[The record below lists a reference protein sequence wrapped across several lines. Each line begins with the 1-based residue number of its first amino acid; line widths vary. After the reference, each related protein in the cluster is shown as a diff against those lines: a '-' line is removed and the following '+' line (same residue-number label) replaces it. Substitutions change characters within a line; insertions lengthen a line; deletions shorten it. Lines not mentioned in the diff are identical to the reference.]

1 MADASFDVVSEYDRQ
16 EMVNAVDQAHR
27 EIGNRYDFKGTDST
41 LELKDKEITLDADS
55 DYKLGA
61 MIDILQSKMVKRHVD
76 LKVLDPQKVE
86 PAAKGRVRQKLN
98 LRQGL
103 ADDLARDVVK
113 RIKAELPKLQ
123 LRIEGDKVRVSGK
136 SRDDLQAAQSCS
148 GKPTYRCRSNS
159 PTTAEASVA
168 AGRRC
173 GSGIALKRGTLTPMT
188 ETVVEAGE
196 PRGPA
201 PAAPTSTCPTPSPPF
216 ACS

>member
-16 EMVNAVDQAHR
+16 ELVNAVDQAQR
-27 EIGNRYDFKGTDST
+27 EIGNRYDFKGTNST
-41 LELKDKEITLDADS
+41 MELAEKEITLEADS

-136 SRDDLQAAQSCS
+136 SKDDLQAAQ
-148 GKPTYRCRSNS
+148 KLLREADLPVPLQFTNYR
-159 PTTAEASVA
+159 
-168 AGRRC
+168 
-173 GSGIALKRGTLTPMT
+173 
-188 ETVVEAGE
+188 
-196 PRGPA
+196 
-201 PAAPTSTCPTPSPPF
+201 
-216 ACS
+216 

>member
-1 MADASFDVVSEYDRQ
+1 MADASFDVVSEYERQ
-16 EMVNAVDQAHR
+16 ELVNAVDQAQR
-27 EIGNRYDFKGTDST
+27 EIGNRYDFKGTNST
-41 LELKDKEITLDADS
+41 LELAEKEITLDADS

-136 SRDDLQAAQSCS
+136 SRDDLQAAQ
-148 GKPTYRCRSNS
+148 KLLREANLPVPLQFTNYR
-159 PTTAEASVA
+159 
-168 AGRRC
+168 
-173 GSGIALKRGTLTPMT
+173 
-188 ETVVEAGE
+188 
-196 PRGPA
+196 
-201 PAAPTSTCPTPSPPF
+201 
-216 ACS
+216 

>member
-1 MADASFDVVSEYDRQ
+1 MPDASFDVVSEYDRQ
-16 EMVNAVDQAHR
+16 ELVNAVDQAQR
-27 EIGNRYDFKGTDST
+27 EIGNRYDFKGTNST
-41 LELKDKEITLDADS
+41 LELAEKEITLEADS

-136 SRDDLQAAQSCS
+136 SKDDLQAAQ
-148 GKPTYRCRSNS
+148 KLLREADLPVPLQFTNYR
-159 PTTAEASVA
+159 
-168 AGRRC
+168 
-173 GSGIALKRGTLTPMT
+173 
-188 ETVVEAGE
+188 
-196 PRGPA
+196 
-201 PAAPTSTCPTPSPPF
+201 
-216 ACS
+216 

>member
-1 MADASFDVVSEYDRQ
+1 MADASFDVVSEYERQ
-16 EMVNAVDQAHR
+16 ELVNAVDQAQR
-27 EIGNRYDFKGTDST
+27 EIGNRYDFKGTNST
-41 LELKDKEITLDADS
+41 MELAEKEITMEADS

-76 LKVLDPQKVE
+76 LKVLDPQKIE

-136 SRDDLQAAQSCS
+136 SKDDLQAAQ
-148 GKPTYRCRSNS
+148 KLLREANLPVPLQFTNYR
-159 PTTAEASVA
+159 
-168 AGRRC
+168 
-173 GSGIALKRGTLTPMT
+173 
-188 ETVVEAGE
+188 
-196 PRGPA
+196 
-201 PAAPTSTCPTPSPPF
+201 
-216 ACS
+216 

>member
-16 EMVNAVDQAHR
+16 ELVNAVDQAQR
-27 EIGNRYDFKGTDST
+27 EIGNRYDFKGTNST
-41 LELKDKEITLDADS
+41 MELAEKEITLEADS

-136 SRDDLQAAQSCS
+136 SKDDLQAAQ
-148 GKPTYRCRSNS
+148 KLLREANLPVPLQFTNYR
-159 PTTAEASVA
+159 
-168 AGRRC
+168 
-173 GSGIALKRGTLTPMT
+173 
-188 ETVVEAGE
+188 
-196 PRGPA
+196 
-201 PAAPTSTCPTPSPPF
+201 
-216 ACS
+216 

>member
-16 EMVNAVDQAHR
+16 ELVNAVDQAQR
-27 EIGNRYDFKGTDST
+27 EIGNRYDFKGTNST
-41 LELKDKEITLDADS
+41 LELAEKEITLEADS

-136 SRDDLQAAQSCS
+136 SKDDLQAAQ
-148 GKPTYRCRSNS
+148 KLLREADLPVPLQFTNYR
-159 PTTAEASVA
+159 
-168 AGRRC
+168 
-173 GSGIALKRGTLTPMT
+173 
-188 ETVVEAGE
+188 
-196 PRGPA
+196 
-201 PAAPTSTCPTPSPPF
+201 
-216 ACS
+216 

>member
-1 MADASFDVVSEYDRQ
+1 MADASFDVVSEYERQ
-16 EMVNAVDQAHR
+16 ELVNAVDQAQR
-27 EIGNRYDFKGTDST
+27 EIGNRYDFKGTNST
-41 LELKDKEITLDADS
+41 LELAEKEITLEADS

-103 ADDLARDVVK
+103 ADELARDVVK

-136 SRDDLQAAQSCS
+136 SRDDLQAAQ
-148 GKPTYRCRSNS
+148 KLLREANLPVPLQFTNYR
-159 PTTAEASVA
+159 
-168 AGRRC
+168 
-173 GSGIALKRGTLTPMT
+173 
-188 ETVVEAGE
+188 
-196 PRGPA
+196 
-201 PAAPTSTCPTPSPPF
+201 
-216 ACS
+216 

>member
-16 EMVNAVDQAHR
+16 ELVNAVDQAQR
-27 EIGNRYDFKGTDST
+27 EIGNRYDFKGTNST
-41 LELKDKEITLDADS
+41 LELAEKEITLEADS

-86 PAAKGRVRQKLN
+86 PAAKSRVRQKLN

-113 RIKAELPKLQ
+113 RVKAELPKLQ

-136 SRDDLQAAQSCS
+136 SKDDLQAAQ
-148 GKPTYRCRSNS
+148 KLLRDANLPVPLQFTNYR
-159 PTTAEASVA
+159 
-168 AGRRC
+168 
-173 GSGIALKRGTLTPMT
+173 
-188 ETVVEAGE
+188 
-196 PRGPA
+196 
-201 PAAPTSTCPTPSPPF
+201 
-216 ACS
+216 